1 MFTIRRSAHP
11 ILLGSLAAAS
21 VIAFAGS
28 PIAAADTAL
37 PQAGST
43 SADVTI
49 SAFQTAGYD
58 VRINWIEG
66 HPNVPLNECKVND
79 IHNPNGA
86 MASIMM
92 LSTVYLDVTCP
103 NAK

>member
-1 MFTIRRSAHP
+1 MISFRSSVRP
-11 ILLGSLAAAS
+11 IILGCLAAS
-21 VIAFAGS
+21 VIAVVGS
-28 PIAAADTAL
+28 PVASADTPL

-43 SADVTI
+43 SADLTI
-49 SAFQTAGYD
+49 SAFQNAGYD
-58 VRINWIEG
+58 VQINWVQG